1 MMRLIFGILIALGL
15 IAIGYFALAYDLKGY
30 MLGAFGILLGAFLY
44 YSSAASTA
52 SEAIEYTTPRDGA
65 TDMIFDTVRTL
76 MLVFIFGFI
85 SSKLVDISLAGRFNV
100 YMFEIWMLFLLF
112 TYISFWE
119 LKHTVHHVLKAM
131 FMLEAPKKFI

>member
-1 MMRLIFGILIALGL
+1 MRLIFGIIIALILIAT
-15 IAIGYFALAYDLKGY
+15 GYFVLAYDLKGY

-44 YSSAASTA
+44 YSSAATSS
-52 SEAIEYTTPRDGA
+52 SEAIEYTNPHDGA
-65 TDMIFDTVRTL
+65 TDMIFDTIRTL
-76 MLVFIFGFI
+76 MLVFILGFI
-85 SSKLVDISLAGRFNV
+85 SSKILDIAMAGQFNV
-100 YMFEIWMLFLLF
+100 YMFEIWALFLLF

>member
-1 MMRLIFGILIALGL
+1 MRLIFGIIIGLVLIAT
-15 IAIGYFALAYDLKGY
+15 GYFVLAYDLKGY
-30 MLGAFGILLGAFLY
+30 MLGAFGILLGGFLY

-52 SEAIEYTTPRDGA
+52 SEAIEYTTPHDGA

-85 SSKLVDISLAGRFNV
+85 SSMVLEILLAGKFNV
-100 YMFEIWMLFLLF
+100 YMFEIWALFLLF